1 MSDLPPPLP
10 PVVPRKKGLSTGAW
24 VAIAVAVVVLILG
37 GVGVLAASGFAAG
50 SSAINRAK
58 KASTLAMARELENSI
73 NQFYN
78 EYGALP
84 EPGSTKMSRDVVF
97 DTSGP
102 EGQQVL
108 SVVMGNEPGPA
119 LQNSHKLRFFTA
131 RAGAGGKGGLIPLP
145 SGLSELRDPWGNPYQ
160 IIIDGDYDEA
170 LTPPASSGTASPVKG
185 RRVLVYSLGRDGKG
199 GAEAVLTW

>member
-1 MSDLPPPLP
+1 VW
-10 PVVPRKKGLSTGAW
+10 VV
-24 VAIAVAVVVLILG
+24 IALVVVIPLI
-37 GVGVLAASGFAAG
+37 VVLAFAGFAGG
-50 SSAINRAK
+50 SAAIHRAK
-58 KASTLAMARELENSI
+58 KVSTLATAHELENSI

-84 EPGSTKMSRDVVF
+84 NPEISKRPHDSVF

-102 EGQQVL
+102 EGQTLL
-108 SVVMGNEPGPA
+108 SILLAKESGPEP
-119 LQNSHKLRFFTA
+119 QNTKGIQFFIG
-131 RAGAGGKGGLIPLP
+131 RSGAGGKNGLIPLP

-160 IIIDGDYDEA
+160 IILDGDYDEA